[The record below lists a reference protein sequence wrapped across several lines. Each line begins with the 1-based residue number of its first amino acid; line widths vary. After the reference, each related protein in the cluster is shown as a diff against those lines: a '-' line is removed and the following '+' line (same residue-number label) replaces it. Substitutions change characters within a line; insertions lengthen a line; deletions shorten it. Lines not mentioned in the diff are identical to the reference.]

1 MKSLTKILFLSLLMI
16 IISNGILSA
25 DEMLIRR
32 LGNTG
37 KKVGILGVN
46 VGTYELNDKSAFKK
60 ALREG
65 ATFINSSPFVEGSEK
80 FIAENLT
87 PAYRERCLLTTHW
100 KLDLNASEDT
110 YIRQFSSSLK
120 NLSVDFIDCVIVDDI
135 KETKYLQKN
144 DIFNAF
150 YKLRKQGKVKYI
162 GAHVKKTE
170 KDSLSKVLKYVIK
183 RCDYD
188 FIVFDYNTSNFNEIK
203 NYIDLCGQLG
213 KGVIAV
219 GTLEDSLK
227 NEELARRIAGRKKLS
242 LDSALIRWAVNST
255 SWLSSIL
262 IPVNDPKVVESAI
275 EGAVEEEDTNVFGL

>member
-1 MKSLTKILFLSLLMI
+1 MKSLTKVLFLSLLMI
-16 IISNGILSA
+16 VISNGILSA
-25 DEMLIRR
+25 DEMIMRR

-37 KKVGILGVN
+37 KKVGILGIN
-46 VGTYELNDKSAFKK
+46 IGTYELNDKSAFKK

-65 ATFINSSPFVEGSEK
+65 ATFINSSPFVDGSEK
-80 FIAENLT
+80 FVAENLT

-100 KLDLNASEDT
+100 KLDLNASEDS

-135 KETKYLQKN
+135 KETRYLQKN

-170 KDSLSKVLKYVIK
+170 KESISKLLKYVIK

-213 KGVIAV
+213 KGVIVV

-262 IPVNDPKVVESAI
+262 IPVNDPKVVESAV
-275 EGAVEEEDTNVFGL
+275 EGAIEEEDTNVFGL